1 MYKVKEVQLIK
12 GPLII
17 HNVLGFLFD
26 KSGNKTST
34 GTGSLLFKR
43 FLSSATVTK
52 AVRPNHEVSHQYCYM
67 YRLKHSKRDLTD
79 IDTLGKS

>member
-1 MYKVKEVQLIK
+1 MHKVKEVQLIK

-17 HNVLGFLFD
+17 HNVLAFLFD

-34 GTGSLLFKR
+34 GSLLFKR
-43 FLSSATVTK
+43 FPSSATATK

-67 YRLKHSKRDLTD
+67 YRLKQSKRDLTD
-79 IDTLGKS
+79 INTLGKS